1 MFLTNLMLQEVQSGA
16 FANMTRLVRLIL
28 TKNKIHR
35 LEEGSLTG
43 ASIFVSQVRL
53 YLSHR
58 CVYICLTG
66 ASIFV
71 TQVRLYLSH
80 RCVYICL
87 TGASILV
94 SQVRLYLSH
103 MQQYLL
109 RKGNISR
116 VCSRKT
122 SNYQTNIYW
131 IVSIR
136 KYMINLIQ

>member
-1 MFLTNLMLQEVQSGA
+1 MTSRDSNSVLPYSQPAPYHMSYATPCELRFTLTNLILQEVQSGA

-53 YLSHR
+53 YVSHR

-66 ASIFV
+66 ASIIV
-71 TQVRLYLSH
+71 SQVRLYLSL

-87 TGASILV
+87 TGASIFV
-94 SQVRLYLSH
+94 SQVRLYLSN

-109 RKGNISR
+109 RKM
-116 VCSRKT
+116 C
-122 SNYQTNIYW
+122 
-131 IVSIR
+131 
-136 KYMINLIQ
+136 M